1 MLVDLGYVS
10 GTLQDDRNLAQD
22 VSILEEFRDLLKL
35 HNDEAV
41 LPTQRGLIVQG
52 DVCVTLPKWL
62 EDNPEARFCL
72 LNLDM
77 DIYDP
82 TMVILD
88 NCWDLLVPGGVLILD
103 EYATSKWPGETRAW
117 DDFARRR
124 NLDITLKKFSWSN
137 APGAYLVKP

>member
-1 MLVDLGYVS
+1 
-10 GTLQDDRNLAQD
+10 
-22 VSILEEFRDLLKL
+22 
-35 HNDEAV
+35 
-41 LPTQRGLIVQG
+41 
-52 DVCVTLPKWL
+52 
-62 EDNPEARFCL
+62 
-72 LNLDM
+72 M

-137 APGAYLVKP
+137 APGAYLIKP

>member
-1 MLVDLGYVS
+1 MGQAAGLGSTDLKAAP
-10 GTLQDDRNLAQD
+10 DDGAP
-22 VSILEEFRDLLKL
+22 KL
-35 HNDEAV
+35 CATSC
-41 LPTQRGLIVQG
+41 LPTLPPARSMIS
-52 DVCVTLPKWL
+52 LPKWL

-77 DIYDP
+77 DIYEP

-103 EYATSKWPGETRAW
+103 EYATSKWPGETKAW

-137 APGAYLVKP
+137 APGAYLVKS